1 MPMALL
7 ASYPVSGPPRPDG
20 PHVSAPAGWAMIL
33 GFLSFTALG
42 MVLYLIR
49 LAQAAT

>member
-1 MPMALL
+1 MALL

-20 PHVSAPAGWAMIL
+20 PHPHLSAPAGWAMIL

-42 MVLYLIR
+42 IVLYLVR